1 MASTTTTTA
10 AQPATATGGTPG
22 AHSTPPT
29 NPEAAPVSRAQI
41 GTSWAT
47 RSGIGR
53 FAIAFWVLMLLLPLI
68 GNIYPTESFDYYM
81 FMGQSMLVYAIAVLG
96 LNLLIGFNGQISL
109 GHGAFFALGAY
120 TTAILMIDGGWPYW
134 ATLPVVAV
142 VCFGAGFLFGFP
154 ALKLESH
161 YLALAT
167 FTLAIAVPQLLKH
180 KSIAGWTGGVSGLV
194 LDKPDAP
201 FGLPLSPDQ
210 FLFYFCLVVAMVL
223 FWCAFNLLRGRSGR
237 AMMAIRDHGMAA
249 GTMGIDTSLYKTI
262 TFGISALYTGIA
274 GALSAITV
282 AYVAPDSFALPLSIA
297 FLVGLV
303 VGGLASLPGCL
314 IGGAFLVLVQNWAQS
329 LSDFMKQTF
338 SLQYDVPPW
347 AIYGV
352 LLLLL
357 MYVMPT
363 GIAGGVQRLYGALA
377 GKQKT

>member
-1 MASTTTTTA
+1 MAA
-10 AQPATATGGTPG
+10 ID
-22 AHSTPPT
+22 
-29 NPEAAPVSRAQI
+29 N
-41 GTSWAT
+41 SWAT
-47 RSGIGR
+47 RRGIGSV
-53 FAIAFWVLMLLLPLI
+53 AIVFWLAMLALPLL
-68 GNIYPTESFDYYM
+68 GNVYPSESFDYYM
-81 FMGQSMLVYAIAVLG
+81 FMGQSMMVYAIAVLG
-96 LNLLIGFNGQISL
+96 LNLLTGFNGQISL

-120 TTAILMIDGGWPYW
+120 VTAILMNDGNWPYW
-134 ATLPVVAV
+134 TTLPVVAIL
-142 VCFGAGFLFGFP
+142 CFGAGFLFGFP

-167 FTLAIAVPQLLKH
+167 FTLAIAVPQILKH
-180 KSIAGWTGGVSGLV
+180 KAIAGWTGGVAGLV
-194 LDKPDAP
+194 LEKPDAP

-210 FLFYFCLVVAMVL
+210 WLFYFCLIVAMVL
-223 FWCAFNLLRGRSGR
+223 FWAAFNLLRGRSGR

-262 TFGISALYTGIA
+262 TFGISALYTGLA

-303 VGGLASLPGCL
+303 VGGISSLSGCL
-314 IGGAFLVLVQNWAQS
+314 IGGIFLVLVQNWSQS
-329 LSDFMKQTF
+329 LSDWMKATF
-338 SLQYDVPPW
+338 DLRYDVPSW

-363 GIAGGVQRLYGALA
+363 GVAGGFGRLYRFVTQRG
-377 GKQKT
+377 GRT

>member
-1 MASTTTTTA
+1 M
-10 AQPATATGGTPG
+10 PG

-29 NPEAAPVSRAQI
+29 DPAATPVSRTQI

-47 RSGIGR
+47 RSGIGW
-53 FAIAFWVLMLLLPLI
+53 FAIAFWVLMLLLPLL

-81 FMGQSMLVYAIAVLG
+81 FMGQSILVYAIAVLG
-96 LNLLIGFNGQISL
+96 LNLLTGFNGQISL

-120 TTAILMIDGGWPYW
+120 TTAILMINGGWPYW

-194 LDKPDAP
+194 LEKPDAP

-210 FLFYFCLVVAMVL
+210 FLFYFCLIVAMVL

-262 TFGISALYTGIA
+262 TFGISALYTGVA

-303 VGGLASLPGCL
+303 VGGIASLPGCL

-329 LSDFMKQTF
+329 LSDVMKQTF

-363 GIAGGVQRLYGALA
+363 GIAGGVQRLKALVL
-377 GKQKT
+377 GRRKT

>member
-1 MASTTTTTA
+1 MAA
-10 AQPATATGGTPG
+10 AE
-22 AHSTPPT
+22 
-29 NPEAAPVSRAQI
+29 N
-41 GTSWAT
+41 SWAT
-47 RSGIGR
+47 RRGIGAL
-53 FAIAFWVLMLLLPLI
+53 AIVFWLGMLALPML
-68 GNIYPTESFDYYM
+68 GKVYPSESFDYYM
-81 FMGQSMLVYAIAVLG
+81 FMGQSMMVYAIAVLG
-96 LNLLIGFNGQISL
+96 LNLLTGFNGQISL

-120 TTAILMIDGGWPYW
+120 VTAILMNDGGWPYW
-134 ATLPVVAV
+134 ATLPVVAIL
-142 VCFGAGFLFGFP
+142 CFGAGFLFGFP

-180 KSIAGWTGGVSGLV
+180 KAISGWTGGVAGLV
-194 LDKPDAP
+194 LEKPDPP

-210 FLFYFCLVVAMVL
+210 WLFYFCLAVTMVL
-223 FWCAFNLLRGRSGR
+223 FWTAFNLLRGRSGR

-303 VGGLASLPGCL
+303 VGGLSSLSGCL
-314 IGGAFLVLVQNWAQS
+314 IGGIFLVLVQNWSQS
-329 LSDFMKQTF
+329 LSDWAKSTF
-338 SLQYDVPPW
+338 ALQYDVPSW

-363 GIAGGVQRLYGALA
+363 GIAGGFGRLFRFVSQRRSR
-377 GKQKT
+377 

>member
-1 MASTTTTTA
+1 MAA
-10 AQPATATGGTPG
+10 V
-22 AHSTPPT
+22 T
-29 NPEAAPVSRAQI
+29 N
-41 GTSWAT
+41 SWAT
-47 RSGIGR
+47 RRGIGAV
-53 FAIAFWVLMLLLPLI
+53 AIVFWLAMAALPLL
-68 GNIYPTESFDYYM
+68 GSVFPSESFDYYM
-81 FMGQSMLVYAIAVLG
+81 FMGQSMMVYAIAVLG
-96 LNLLIGFNGQISL
+96 LNLLTGFNGQISL

-120 TTAILMIDGGWPYW
+120 VTAILMTDFSWPYW
-134 ATLPVVAV
+134 ATLPVVAIL
-142 VCFGAGFLFGFP
+142 CFSAGFLFGFP

-180 KSIAGWTGGVSGLV
+180 QAISAWTGGVSGLV
-194 LDKPDAP
+194 LDKPDPP
-201 FGLPLSPDQ
+201 FGLQLSADQ
-210 FLFYFCLVVAMVL
+210 WLFYFCLFVAMGL
-223 FWCAFNLLRGRSGR
+223 FWAAFNLLRGRSGR

-303 VGGLASLPGCL
+303 VGGISSLSGCI
-314 IGGAFLVLVQNWAQS
+314 IGGIFLVLVQNWSQS
-329 LSDFMKQTF
+329 LSDWMKSTF
-338 SLQYDVPPW
+338 DLRYDVPPW

-352 LLLLL
+352 LLLSL

-363 GIAGGVQRLYGALA
+363 GVAGGCGRLFRFVTQRRAR
-377 GKQKT
+377 

>member
-1 MASTTTTTA
+1 MAA
-10 AQPATATGGTPG
+10 ID
-22 AHSTPPT
+22 
-29 NPEAAPVSRAQI
+29 N
-41 GTSWAT
+41 SWAT
-47 RSGIGR
+47 RRGIGGV
-53 FAIAFWVLMLLLPLI
+53 AIVFWLAMLALPLL
-68 GNIYPTESFDYYM
+68 GNLYPSESFDYYM
-81 FMGQSMLVYAIAVLG
+81 FMGQSMMVYAIAVLG
-96 LNLLIGFNGQISL
+96 LNLLTGFNGQISL

-120 TTAILMIDGGWPYW
+120 VTAILMNDGNWPYW
-134 ATLPVVAV
+134 TTLPVVAIL
-142 VCFGAGFLFGFP
+142 CFGAGFLFGFP

-167 FTLAIAVPQLLKH
+167 FTLAIAVPQILKH
-180 KSIAGWTGGVSGLV
+180 KAIAGWTGGVAGLV
-194 LDKPDAP
+194 LEKPDAP

-210 FLFYFCLVVAMVL
+210 WLFYFCRIVAMVL
-223 FWCAFNLLRGRSGR
+223 FWAEFNLLRGRSGR

-262 TFGISALYTGIA
+262 TFGISALYTGLA

-303 VGGLASLPGCL
+303 VGGISSLSGCL
-314 IGGAFLVLVQNWAQS
+314 IGGIFLVLVQNWSQS
-329 LSDFMKQTF
+329 LSDWMKATF
-338 SLQYDVPPW
+338 DLRYDVPSW

-363 GIAGGVQRLYGALA
+363 GVAGGCGRIYRFVTQRG
-377 GKQKT
+377 GRT